1 MTIRLVSGLGLK
13 RRIRNNMKKTSINK
27 SAYLI
32 TMGILAGIV
41 NSHKELCDLS
51 KKELINKIGNIIS
64 LIDEQ

>member
-1 MTIRLVSGLGLK
+1 
-13 RRIRNNMKKTSINK
+13 MKKTSINK